1 MLTQSTQVSTSNQEG
16 YVSDGSEGRIRR
28 SSRITTPVKQSGM
41 IQPSQDSRRSIFHPL
56 LLDHSDSTSNSKP
69 QFNKRKRI
77 FMDPNSSSQNTSTA
91 KTRKKKQTSIPETS
105 EVIDIEQDSDNE
117 NHFFSEPFRRN
128 DDPDNKPAQ
137 TYSCSWCKKEV
148 RVSGSS
154 LSNLQ
159 THCDGSRQAGRN
171 SHGCAKRHD
180 AITAGAKLPPTVH
193 EEEKLNILRKD
204 GTITNYFAPTKKF
217 DKVVFNQIVTL
228 WLLRQAIPWNGVED
242 PYLQAVFHYWAA
254 GATLFK
260 QKWAATSGQMVYLDL
275 QEAMI
280 GHLKSSNSKFNLI
293 HDVWTTKGNRYGFI
307 GASVAFI
314 NTDWTYVVLH
324 LCQP

>member
-28 SSRITTPVKQSGM
+28 SSRITTPVKRSGM
-41 IQPSQDSRRSIFHPL
+41 IQPSPDSRRSIFHPL
-56 LLDHSDSTSNSKP
+56 LLDHSDSASNSEP
-69 QFNKRKRI
+69 LFNKRKRI

-117 NHFFSEPFRRN
+117 NRKIQGKRRKRNPEFNEPKDFFSEPFRRN
-128 DDPDNKPAQ
+128 DDPDDKPAQ

-154 LSNLQ
+154 LSNLR
-159 THCDGSRQAGRN
+159 THRDGSRQAGRN

-228 WLLRQAIPWNGVED
+228 WLLRQAIPWNRVED
-242 PYLQAVFHYWAA
+242 PYLQAVFHYCAA

-260 QKWAATSGQMVYLDL
+260 
-275 QEAMI
+275 
-280 GHLKSSNSKFNLI
+280 
-293 HDVWTTKGNRYGFI
+293 R
-307 GASVAFI
+307 
-314 NTDWTYVVLH
+314 
-324 LCQP
+324 